1 MRNRS
6 LRKSKK
12 TSKRDREKLRAIFES
27 SPDAITVTDLKGRII
42 ECNQATLELHGYSSK
57 DELIGEDAF
66 KLIAKKDHK
75 KAMENL
81 KKTLKQGSVKN
92 VEYTF
97 LRKDGQNFPA
107 ELSASVVK
115 NSSGNSTG
123 FVAITKNII
132 ERKHMEEAL
141 KKSEEKFR
149 GIFESAN
156 DCIVFLDE
164 SGKILNVN
172 RKAVEVFGGL
182 KEELLGRHFT
192 QVGVFYHKDIPK
204 IINSF
209 RKGLAGKKTIINIC
223 IKNKRGRQI
232 HLECA
237 GSLIEMDGRV
247 VGKMVI
253 ARDITARKDAERI
266 RAHAHAREIME
277 ERLCALDFYGR
288 KLNAA
293 NSLQEAY
300 ELTLDAMEQT
310 LGFEHAAFLKIDK
323 DNLRVECQRGYPSP
337 LFLEL
342 PLDGTKKG
350 VTVRVANTRNPV
362 LVPDTRKDKD
372 YVQGVP
378 GIRSELAVPVE
389 IEGKVLGV
397 LNVEN
402 RKLGAFDEKDVT
414 LLQTL
419 ASHAATAISNL
430 EKRRE
435 IEKRSNQLAL
445 LMKSSTKIISST
457 DLRQRLQTIA
467 EAIRELGWRRVV
479 LSVRD
484 GKMEIT
490 NPEDIVTAGLTEK
503 EIKFLWKNKPH
514 GEVWQERFG
523 PDYERFKIGE
533 FYYLPW
539 SDPWV
544 RRKFSD
550 GTIPSKLSPQEMVD
564 WDPQDLLYA
573 PLHLADGRIVG
584 ILSVDDPL
592 DGRRPTEE
600 SLAPLELFIHQA
612 AVAIENAQLIQ
623 RLNEAKEQLKADAEQ
638 LELKVDRRT
647 QELRKSQEKLLKA
660 QRLAAIGELAG
671 MVGHDL
677 RNPLTGIAG
686 ATYYL
691 KSKLASKADKKSR
704 EMLELIEKDIEYSNK
719 IVNDLLEYS
728 GELQLELTKVSPKLV
743 MKEALSLVKIP
754 ENITIFDS
762 TSNKPKIRIDAQK
775 MKRVFVN
782 IIKNSI
788 DAMSEGGKLTITS
801 KETNGNLEIAFTD
814 TGTGM
819 SKNIQEKLW
828 TPLFT
833 TKAKGMGLGL
843 PICKR
848 IVEAHEG
855 NISARST
862 VSKGTTFTVIIPIR
876 SKLKGGEKIWMK
888 TPESLLLTTTKA

>member
-1 MRNRS
+1 
-6 LRKSKK
+6 
-12 TSKRDREKLRAIFES
+12 
-27 SPDAITVTDLKGRII
+27 
-42 ECNQATLELHGYSSK
+42 
-57 DELIGEDAF
+57 
-66 KLIAKKDHK
+66 
-75 KAMENL
+75 
-81 KKTLKQGSVKN
+81 
-92 VEYTF
+92 
-97 LRKDGQNFPA
+97 
-107 ELSASVVK
+107 
-115 NSSGNSTG
+115 
-123 FVAITKNII
+123 
-132 ERKHMEEAL
+132 
-141 KKSEEKFR
+141 
-149 GIFESAN
+149 
-156 DCIVFLDE
+156 
-164 SGKILNVN
+164 
-172 RKAVEVFGGL
+172 
-182 KEELLGRHFT
+182 
-192 QVGVFYHKDIPK
+192 
-204 IINSF
+204 
-209 RKGLAGKKTIINIC
+209 
-223 IKNKRGRQI
+223 
-232 HLECA
+232 
-237 GSLIEMDGRV
+237 
-247 VGKMVI
+247 
-253 ARDITARKDAERI
+253 
-266 RAHAHAREIME
+266 
-277 ERLCALDFYGR
+277 
-288 KLNAA
+288 
-293 NSLQEAY
+293 
-300 ELTLDAMEQT
+300 
-310 LGFEHAAFLKIDK
+310 
-323 DNLRVECQRGYPSP
+323 
-337 LFLEL
+337 
-342 PLDGTKKG
+342 
-350 VTVRVANTRNPV
+350 
-362 LVPDTRKDKD
+362 
-372 YVQGVP
+372 
-378 GIRSELAVPVE
+378 
-389 IEGKVLGV
+389 
-397 LNVEN
+397 
-402 RKLGAFDEKDVT
+402 
-414 LLQTL
+414 
-419 ASHAATAISNL
+419 
-430 EKRRE
+430 
-435 IEKRSNQLAL
+435 
-445 LMKSSTKIISST
+445 
-457 DLRQRLQTIA
+457 
-467 EAIRELGWRRVV
+467 
-479 LSVRD
+479 
-484 GKMEIT
+484 
-490 NPEDIVTAGLTEK
+490 
-503 EIKFLWKNKPH
+503 
-514 GEVWQERFG
+514 
-523 PDYERFKIGE
+523 
-533 FYYLPW
+533 
-539 SDPWV
+539 
-544 RRKFSD
+544 
-550 GTIPSKLSPQEMVD
+550 
-564 WDPQDLLYA
+564 
-573 PLHLADGRIVG
+573 
-584 ILSVDDPL
+584 L

-671 MVGHDL
+671 MVCHDL